1 MFEIIDWDLSGFF
14 EAAVCMGDF
23 DWFIRDSTF
32 SEGDITFEM
41 NDFEYG
47 LMGEFGTGG
56 IPCKLSLGTLGFCGF
71 VFMVLFIEGPFLTAF
86 GLIVGLIDLLSSPYL
101 ISLKRSC

>member
-1 MFEIIDWDLSGFF
+1 MFEIIDCDFKGFF
-14 EAAVCMGDF
+14 EAAVCRGDF
-23 DWFIRDSTF
+23 EWLIRDSTF
-32 SEGDITFEM
+32 SEGDNTFEM

-56 IPCKLSLGTLGFCGF
+56 IPCKFSLGTLGLYDF
-71 VFMVLFIEGPFLTAF
+71 VFIVLLIEGPFLTAF
-86 GLIVGLIDLLSSPYL
+86 GLTVGLIDLLSSPYL